1 MIQVMKAQNGYE
13 KWCDDV
19 RTPAKETCAMQSAK
33 AFDLAGAY
41 LKKHY
46 GRRSQWRW
54 GPIHAAAGDHRPF
67 SFVPVISRFFSVAPE
82 TPGDGFTVDVGHF
95 FMAMR
100 ANLFANRHAA
110 SMRAIYDLADL
121 ERSLFIH
128 STGQSG
134 NFLSPWYSN
143 MAERCEGR
151 IRDDPDAARGDHES
165 EAAGPEAVGD
175 SPSSSRTSAD
185 SARVEVSVWNVSS
198 SL

>member
-54 GPIHAAAGDHRPF
+54 GSIHVAAGDHRPF
-67 SFVPVISRFFSVAPE
+67 SFVPVVSRFFSVTPE

-95 FMAMR
+95 FIR
-100 ANLFANRHAA
+100 DEDRPFANRHAA
-110 SMRAIYDLADL
+110 SMRAIYDWRTSSD
-121 ERSLFIH
+121 R
-128 STGQSG
+128 
-134 NFLSPWYSN
+134 
-143 MAERCEGR
+143 
-151 IRDDPDAARGDHES
+151 
-165 EAAGPEAVGD
+165 
-175 SPSSSRTSAD
+175 SSSTRPASRAIFFRRGIRTWPSAG
-185 SARVEVSVWNVSS
+185 RRSS
-198 SL
+198 T